1 VSFTRLK
8 GFDEQFTST
17 TLHRIGGVRP
27 GGFTRLGG
35 AIRHATRLLV
45 TEGGTPRR
53 LLVVISDGFPYDHG
67 YERSYAE
74 GDARKALD
82 EARAAGVGCLC
93 LNIGSS
99 TAPEAL
105 ARIYART
112 EHATSANLDE
122 LTPSILR
129 LFHGALRTADLR
141 RRYGA
146 EQAARLSRG

>member
-1 VSFTRLK
+1 
-8 GFDEQFTST
+8 
-17 TLHRIGGVRP
+17 
-27 GGFTRLGG
+27 
-35 AIRHATRLLV
+35 LV

-112 EHATSANLDE
+112 EHATTANLDE
-122 LTPSILR
+122 LTPSMLR